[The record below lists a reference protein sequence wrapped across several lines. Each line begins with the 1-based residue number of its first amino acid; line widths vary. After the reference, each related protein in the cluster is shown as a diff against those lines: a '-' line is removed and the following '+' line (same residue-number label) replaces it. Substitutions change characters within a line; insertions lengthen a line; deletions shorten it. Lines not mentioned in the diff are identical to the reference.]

1 MMLRISKVLTFSHLL
16 FYLLY
21 CLAHSFPSRHVV
33 FIPAPI
39 DKPRGPYYQ
48 LVGYRTPKA
57 AVVGVVSVVAH
68 HKKLIFWNL
77 YGGKVKYLFGIS
89 AVVDDI
95 WIVMD
100 TRVLEHIR
108 IYYPQKSCDLD
119 DTICWIVGFDILP
132 SFVGVEIE
140 MFVVH
145 KEHIPAYSYATF
157 DIVDLWIDWIAK
169 DDDIAPFWSRP

>member
-1 MMLRISKVLTFSHLL
+1 MILRISRVPTLSHLL

-39 DKPRGPYYQ
+39 DKPRGPYHQ

-57 AVVGVVSVVAH
+57 TVVGVVSIVAH
-68 HKKLIFWNL
+68 HKKLIFWDL
-77 YGGKVKYLFGIS
+77 DRRELEDLFGIS
-89 AVVDDI
+89 AVIDDI

-108 IYYPQKSCDLD
+108 IDHPQKSCDLD
-119 DTICWIVGFDILP
+119 DTIGWIVGFDILI
-132 SFVGVEIE
+132 SFVRV
-140 MFVVH
+140 
-145 KEHIPAYSYATF
+145 
-157 DIVDLWIDWIAK
+157 
-169 DDDIAPFWSRP
+169 